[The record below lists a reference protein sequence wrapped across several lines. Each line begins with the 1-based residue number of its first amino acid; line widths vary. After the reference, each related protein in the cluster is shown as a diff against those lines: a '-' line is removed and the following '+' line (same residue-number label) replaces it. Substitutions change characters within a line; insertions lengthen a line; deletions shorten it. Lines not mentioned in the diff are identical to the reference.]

1 METPKEI
8 KWIKQVVVI
17 ILYYARP
24 VDLTVLIALS
34 TIAREQAMANKS
46 TVQNIEQILD
56 YLATN
61 PNAKMRLYAS
71 NMIMNI
77 YSDASYLSARGA
89 KSRAGGPFF
98 MGWTPKDGEPIRL
111 NSAFFTLCVIL
122 KFVTAYMAEAELG
135 ALFFNIK

>member
-1 METPKEI
+1 
-8 KWIKQVVVI
+8 
-17 ILYYARP
+17 
-24 VDLTVLIALS
+24 
-34 TIAREQAMANKS
+34 MANKS

-77 YSDASYLSARGA
+77 YSDASYLSVGGA
-89 KSRAGGPFF
+89 KIRAGSHFF
-98 MGWTPKDGEPIRL
+98 MGWTLKDGEPICL
-111 NSAFFTLCVIL
+111 NIAFFTLCVIL
-122 KFVTAYMAEAELG
+122 KFITASVSEAELG